1 MCSSVDGYYRL
12 GATVLVACASPP
24 LIGQAVKQ
32 ESILGGDWKM
42 MGTPGLFMYMH
53 KKLLYPLQGQV

>member
-24 LIGQAVKQ
+24 LI
-32 ESILGGDWKM
+32 ESILGGLEND
-42 MGTPGLFMYMH
+42 GTPGLFTCTSTTGTG
-53 KKLLYPLQGQV
+53 LN

>member
-24 LIGQAVKQ
+24 LI
-32 ESILGGDWKM
+32 ESILGGLENDGNIW
-42 MGTPGLFMYMH
+42 PFYVH

>member
-42 MGTPGLFMYMH
+42 MGTPATISTTGTGLN
-53 KKLLYPLQGQV
+53 

>member
-32 ESILGGDWKM
+32 ESMLGGLENDGNIW
-42 MGTPGLFMYMH
+42 PFYMH